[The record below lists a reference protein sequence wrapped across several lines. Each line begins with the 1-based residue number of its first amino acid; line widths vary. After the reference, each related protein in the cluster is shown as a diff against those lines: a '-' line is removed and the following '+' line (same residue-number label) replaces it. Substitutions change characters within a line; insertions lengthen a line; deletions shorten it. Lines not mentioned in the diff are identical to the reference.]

1 LSIIFVLPHKNKK
14 MKKFFKKFV
23 QKTLTKLLLMSKK
36 GGESDMDRLFCES
49 HAIKKG
55 QTYRVKATVTVW
67 EGIKSE
73 TQYVY
78 SPEKTA

>member
-1 LSIIFVLPHKNKK
+1 MLPHKNKRID
-14 MKKFFKKFV
+14 KFFKKFV
-23 QKTLTKLLLMSKK
+23 QKTLTKLLLISKK
-36 GGESDMDRLFCES
+36 EDESDMDRLFCES

-67 EGIKSE
+67 EGTKSE